1 MPTLAEIDGY
11 KITIYGN
18 RGDLRGLPNIHVW
31 KTGAE
36 AEFLIG
42 YEEHSRLLLRR
53 SYGFSAADLG
63 EVEQIVLRFA
73 GELRSTWC
81 NGFT

>member
-11 KITIYGN
+11 KVIIYGN
-18 RGDLRGLPNIHVW
+18 RGDLRGLPNVHVW
-31 KTGAE
+31 KTDAE
-36 AEFLIG
+36 VEFLIG
-42 YEEHSRLLLRR
+42 YEEQPRLLLRR
-53 SYGFSAADLG
+53 SYGLSAQELG

-73 GELRSTWC
+73 RELTTWC